1 MYYGL
6 RGTFLVGALL
16 TVCLVTV
23 FSQTSDRLPAS
34 QATPQDYPP
43 IQLAVTVTNK
53 KAFVTGL
60 SQDNFQITV
69 DKTPA
74 KIVGFSNEDL
84 PASVGILLDV
94 SYSMRR
100 LRFDKRPSKDLV
112 IARQALALFFEGA
125 NKSNDY
131 FLLAFNDKPI
141 LLADWTS
148 ETALIME
155 KFGTLKPDG
164 NTALYDACH
173 VAINKLQQG
182 RHAKR
187 VLILISDGLD
197 QGSHYSFSELGNY
210 LRETGVLLYS
220 VCLPEVVN
228 GAGSSL
234 AYEGWAVLSDL
245 SLVSGVMTYAARA
258 FKERSANEMF
268 RAIASEL
275 RDQYTIA
282 IEPQVTTREKK
293 WHKIRVKVSPPA
305 GAPQEMKSLSA
316 RTREGFYA
324 SQAVMKTPQP

>member
-1 MYYGL
+1 MYHGY
-6 RGTFLVGALL
+6 RSTVLVGALL
-16 TVCLVTV
+16 TFCLATV
-23 FSQTSDRLPAS
+23 SSQTSDRLLAS
-34 QATPQDYPP
+34 PVTPQDYPP

-74 KIVGFSNEDL
+74 KIVRFSNEDL

-100 LRFDKRPSKDLV
+100 LRFDKKPSRDLA

-148 ETALIME
+148 ETTLIME

-164 NTALYDACH
+164 NTVLYDACH

-182 RHAKR
+182 SHTKR

-197 QGSHYSFSELGNY
+197 QGSRYSFSDLENY
-210 LRETGVLLYS
+210 LRETGVVFYS

-234 AYEGWAVLSDL
+234 AYEGWAILSDL
-245 SLVSGVMTYAARA
+245 SLVSGGVTYTARSL
-258 FKERSANEMF
+258 KERSANEMF

-282 IEPQVTTREKK
+282 IEPQVTGKKRK
-293 WHKIRVKVSPPA
+293 WHKIKVKVSPPA
-305 GAPQEMKSLSA
+305 DAPQEMKSLSA

-324 SQAVMKTPQP
+324 SQAAIKKPQP

>member
-1 MYYGL
+1 MYYGY
-6 RGTFLVGALL
+6 RSTVLVGALL
-16 TVCLVTV
+16 TVCLAPVS
-23 FSQTSDRLPAS
+23 SQTPDRVPAS
-34 QATPQDYPP
+34 RATPQANPP

-53 KAFVTGL
+53 KSFVTGL

-74 KIVGFSNEDL
+74 KIVRFSNEDL

-100 LRFDKRPSKDLV
+100 LRFDKEPSRDLI
-112 IARQALALFFEGA
+112 IARQALARFFEGA

-148 ETALIME
+148 ETTLIME

-164 NTALYDACH
+164 ETALYDACH
-173 VAINKLQQG
+173 VAINKLEQG
-182 RHAKR
+182 SHARR

-197 QGSHYSFSELGNY
+197 QGSRYTFLDLRNY
-210 LRETGVLLYS
+210 LRETGVVLYS
-220 VCLPEVVN
+220 VCLPEVIN

-234 AYEGWAVLSDL
+234 AYEGSSVLSDL
-245 SLVSGVMTYAARA
+245 SLVSGGMTYTARP
-258 FKERSANEMF
+258 FKERFANEIF
-268 RAIASEL
+268 RGIASEL
-275 RDQYTIA
+275 RNQYTIT
-282 IEPQVTTREKK
+282 IEPQVTTRERK
-293 WHKIRVKVSPPA
+293 WHKIKLKVSPPA
-305 GAPQEMKSLSA
+305 DAPQEMKSLSA

-324 SQAVMKTPQP
+324 PQGAVKSPQP

>member
-1 MYYGL
+1 MYSSYRSIVLGV
-6 RGTFLVGALL
+6 FL
-16 TVCLVTV
+16 TVCLATAS
-23 FSQTSDRLPAS
+23 SQTSDRLPAS
-34 QATPQDYPP
+34 RATPQANPP
-43 IQLAVTVTNK
+43 IQLTVTVTNK
-53 KAFVTGL
+53 KSFVTGL

-69 DKTPA
+69 DKAPA

-100 LRFDKRPSKDLV
+100 LRVDKQPSRDLI
-112 IARQALALFFEGA
+112 IARQALAWFFAGA

-131 FLLAFNDKPI
+131 FLLAFNDNPI

-148 ETALIME
+148 ETTLIME

-173 VAINKLQQG
+173 VAINKLEQG
-182 RHAKR
+182 SHAKR
-187 VLILISDGLD
+187 VLIVISDGLD
-197 QGSHYSFSELGNY
+197 HGSRYTFGELRNY
-210 LRETGVLLYS
+210 LRETGIVLYS
-220 VCLPEVVN
+220 VCLPEVIN

-234 AYEGWAVLSDL
+234 AYEGASVLSDL
-245 SLVSGVMTYAARA
+245 SLVSGGMTYTARP
-258 FKERSANEMF
+258 FKERSANEIF

-282 IEPQVTTREKK
+282 IEPQLTTSERK
-293 WHKIRVKVSPPA
+293 WHKIKLKVSPPDS
-305 GAPQEMKSLSA
+305 APQEMESLSA

-324 SQAVMKTPQP
+324 PQDPISSPKP